1 MAEREYM
8 HIGTLEVDRM
18 VGAGVGPFTQGRK
31 FFVDPVNGSDGN
43 HGTSPTHAKKTLAAA
58 EDVCTTGKNDTVY
71 FLATT
76 SGDTQTSILIW
87 DKSYTHLVGV
97 CATAAESHRARV
109 FSPNSATAGYSPMVT
124 FSGQGCVV
132 KNMTFKQQSYH
143 ADSHQCCQVT
153 GGRNLFENVHFA
165 GMLHAT
171 PAGDTSGAALYLSGA
186 EENLFKNCVI
196 GQDTIQST
204 AANAQLVLHTTRNN
218 RNKFEGCF
226 FYNNAGATS
235 LWVAIGAEGI
245 GGYLWLKDCT
255 FLNKGTT
262 MTVGMTVGANTG
274 GVVLLDNPLWHGATN
289 LHADNNAV
297 IVGRAP
303 ALHTGDQGIAAVYD
317 STP

>member
-76 SGDTQTSILIW
+76 SGDTQTAVLGW
-87 DKSYTHLVGV
+87 DKDYTHLIGV

-109 FSPNSATAGYSPMVT
+109 FSPDSAAASYSPMVS
-124 FSGQGCVV
+124 FSGQGCVI
-132 KNMTFKQQSYH
+132 KNMSFKQQTYH
-143 ADSHQCCQVT
+143 ADSHHCAQVT
-153 GGRNLFENVHFA
+153 GGRNMFENVHFV

-171 PAGDTSGAALYLSGA
+171 PAGDASGASLYLSGA
-186 EENLFKNCVI
+186 EENYFKNCVI
-196 GQDTIQST
+196 GGDTIQST
-204 AANAQLVLHTTRNN
+204 AANTGLGLSTTRNN
-218 RNKFEGCF
+218 RNKFEGCLF
-226 FYNNAGATS
+226 SANAGATTT
-235 LWVAIGAEGI
+235 WVAIGAEGI

-262 MTVGMTVGANTG
+262 MNYGMTIGANTG
-274 GVVLLDNPLWHGATN
+274 GNLIVDNAMWQGATD
-289 LHADNNAV
+289 LQDNNAACL
-297 IVGRAP
+297 IGRTPVVLFAD
-303 ALHTGDQGIAAVYD
+303 GGKMAAQTK
-317 STP
+317 S